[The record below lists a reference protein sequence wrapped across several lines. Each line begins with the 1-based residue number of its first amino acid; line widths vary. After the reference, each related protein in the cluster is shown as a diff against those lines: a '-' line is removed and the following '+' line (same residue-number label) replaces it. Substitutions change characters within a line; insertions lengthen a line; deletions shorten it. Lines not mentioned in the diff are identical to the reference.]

1 MWILVSTLIHACLLK
16 KSYKGLLGRLRY
28 LNVLFVKIKYVK
40 SIFERTNLAM
50 TNEQRAEQV
59 IKNMDLTSIKFQ
71 KKILWNQ

>member
-1 MWILVSTLIHACLLK
+1 M
-16 KSYKGLLGRLRY
+16 RY